1 MAAQRDLLVVINSRG
16 PKDFAEGIS
25 HVLARRKQLLMGEV
39 DHASGGRIMGE
50 VDHASGGRITEI
62 SYQIDSLGKICT
74 LIGTAMP
81 AKGKAKNHRTKR
93 PGDTRGTHS
102 LRLGRILTPKG
113 WREHV
118 EVPLEAA
125 QDEARSAMLQRDDIE
140 ANRAF
145 LEESR
150 RLLSFL
156 DLVERDFE
164 KAVLV
169 EQASGLRKVS

>member
-1 MAAQRDLLVVINSRG
+1 MTDEMAAERDLLVVINSRG

-39 DHASGGRIMGE
+39 DHASGGRI
-50 VDHASGGRITEI
+50 TEI

-74 LIGTAMP
+74 LIGTGMP

-125 QDEARSAMLQRDDIE
+125 QDEARTAMLRREDIE

-156 DLVERDFE
+156 ELVERDFE
-164 KAVLV
+164 KAAKA
-169 EQASGLRKVS
+169 EQAASLRKVS